1 MAFIGLRLDELQ
13 PATIVTSEP
22 LPGGAFKQ
30 HLTLT
35 LTNPA
40 TGEVSPVLT
49 LHQTNPE
56 DAHQVHLLRDGVAQW
71 LKDLGFQ
78 VEANNLLAR
87 DPGQV

>member
-1 MAFIGLRLDELQ
+1 MAFIGLRLDELNPQ
-13 PATIVTSEP
+13 ALVTSEA

-35 LTNPA
+35 LTDPS
-40 TGEVSPVLT
+40 TGEVSPVLQ

-56 DAHQVHLLRDGVAQW
+56 NEHHVHLLGFSLPQW

-78 VEANNLLAR
+78 VELNDLLAR
-87 DPGQV
+87 DPGQT